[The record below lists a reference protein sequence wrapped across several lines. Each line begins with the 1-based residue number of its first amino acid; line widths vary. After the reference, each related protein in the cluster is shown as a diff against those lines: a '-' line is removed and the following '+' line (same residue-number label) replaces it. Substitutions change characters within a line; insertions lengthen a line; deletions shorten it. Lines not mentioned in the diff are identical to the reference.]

1 MNPIV
6 IELLSEARD
15 ACLKIME
22 LVNGLTLQDYQNNE
36 LYRFG
41 VNWNVVIL
49 GEALNVALGEMEE
62 LGTRLPSARLAIATR
77 HRIAHG
83 YRTIDNTMM
92 WDIAT
97 NGIPVLLAEIDI
109 VVRG

>member
-6 IELLSEARD
+6 SELLSEARS
-15 ACLKIME
+15 ACLKILE
-22 LVNGLTLQDYQNNE
+22 LVDGFTLEDYLNSE
-36 LYRFG
+36 LHRFG

-62 LGTRLPSARLAIATR
+62 LEILLPSARRAIATR

-97 NGIPVLLAEIDI
+97 RGIPALLTEIEAVLD
-109 VVRG
+109 G